1 MADIER
7 ETLVLAGVTPA
18 GLSIAPSGPVL
29 GAEIACLRIDRSIDA
44 RLAAGLRDLL
54 LRYKVP
60 FFRDLDL
67 THDQHLTLARVLG
80 ELERHPVIKHVP
92 GYPEIL
98 DVRGSEGRVEDI
110 AGNRR
115 FPTLDK
121 WRADVMF
128 RAVPSMGAVLRARES
143 RRSVGTR
150 YGPTLPPRTPGFP
163 TR

>member
-7 ETLVLAGVTPA
+7 ETLVPAGVTPA
-18 GLSIAPSGPVL
+18 GLSVAPSGPVL
-29 GAEIACLRIDRSIDA
+29 GAEIAGLRIDGSIDA
-44 RLAAGLRDLL
+44 RVAAALLDLL
-54 LRYKVP
+54 LRYKVL

-67 THDQHLTLARVLG
+67 THDQHLTLARVWG
-80 ELERHPVIKHVP
+80 EFEGHPVIKHVP

-98 DVRGSEGRVEDI
+98 DIRGSEGRVEDI

-115 FPTLDK
+115 FQTLDK
-121 WRADVMF
+121 WHADVTF
-128 RAVPSMGAVLRARES
+128 RAVPSMGAMLRARES